1 MLRIAVVTA
10 HFPSSGQP
18 THGRPALE
26 TMRILSRTNTVRV
39 FYPHAAYPSVL
50 KPKSRIYD
58 GFDTAYRVPGVDV
71 GYYDYPALPLISRPF
86 NGGIAAGVLLPHVRR
101 FAPDLIFNYFLY
113 PDGYAALKLGKALGV
128 PVVAMGVGSDVHGI
142 GDRFSAMRTRTVL
155 READVLI
162 GISDELRQRMVSMGA
177 PAGKTRTILS
187 GCDVS
192 VFHPQDR
199 LAARTKL
206 GIARDAE
213 GVVYIGRMDLKKGL
227 RELVEAAAR
236 LHRSRPKLQVY
247 LIGEGADRPL
257 VESAIQANHAAEYV
271 HAMPECTFDDVAVW
285 MTAADLVTLPSYME
299 GCPNVVLEAL
309 ACGRPVVA
317 TNVGGVPEIMNENC
331 GLLVPPR
338 DAQALA
344 TALAKTLDRR
354 WDAEVV
360 AAHGGRSWDA
370 VAAEL
375 LPILEQLVAAR
386 RTRAGFR

>member
-26 TMRILSRTNTVRV
+26 TMRILSRTNAVRV

-58 GFDTAYRVPGVDV
+58 GFDRAYRVPGVDV
-71 GYYDYPALPLISRPF
+71 GYYSYPALPLISRPF
-86 NGGIAAGVLLPHVRR
+86 NGDIAARVLLPHVRS

-113 PDGYAALKLGKALGV
+113 PDGYAALKLAKALGV
-128 PVVAMGVGSDVHGI
+128 PLVAMGVGSDVHGI

-155 READVLI
+155 READILI
-162 GISDELRQRMVSMGA
+162 GISDELRQRMVAMGA

-187 GCDVS
+187 GCDVA
-192 VFHPQDR
+192 VFHPMNR
-199 LAARTKL
+199 LAARAKL
-206 GIARDAE
+206 GIAGDAE
-213 GVVYIGRMDLKKGL
+213 GVVYIGRMDIKKGL

-236 LHRSRPKLQVY
+236 LHDARPKLEVY
-247 LIGEGADRPL
+247 LIGEGADRAQ
-257 VESAIQANHAAEYV
+257 VESAIQSYHAGGYV

-317 TNVGGVPEIMNENC
+317 SNVGGVPEIMNEKC

-338 DAQALA
+338 DAAALA
-344 TALAKTLDRR
+344 SALAKALDRH
-354 WDAEVV
+354 WDPEDV
-360 AAHGGRSWDA
+360 AAHGGRSWNA
-370 VAAEL
+370 VAGEL
-375 LPILEQLVAAR
+375 LPILEGLVAER
-386 RTRAGFR
+386 RTRAGSR